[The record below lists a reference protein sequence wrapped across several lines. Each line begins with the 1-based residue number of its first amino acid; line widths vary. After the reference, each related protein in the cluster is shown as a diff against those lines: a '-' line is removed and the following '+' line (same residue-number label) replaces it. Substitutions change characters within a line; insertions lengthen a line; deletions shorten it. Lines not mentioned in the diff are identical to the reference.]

1 MTQRTFIP
9 GSPWLFFKLYTGHKT
24 ADELLTDVLYP
35 FVRDLQTLQLIDSWF
50 FIRYTDPDFHI
61 RFRLHIPDAASYSAV
76 MTAFHSW
83 LQPCMEDGSLSK
95 VLCDTYNREL
105 ERYGEATIGSIEELF
120 CIDSTA
126 QIELLARLAEE
137 PEARRETL
145 RQHLSL
151 LLLDDALTAFGY
163 DLAAK
168 LRLTEQMADSFKRE
182 FGFTTHAYT
191 KQLNDKYRAARSDI
205 EQVMATRKDCAAFED
220 ILSRRRRKFGEIAH
234 RTAGIADSEVADPTP
249 AIPDDLLRS
258 IQHMTMNR
266 WFRSRNRQ
274 HELVIYDFLSKYFK
288 SAQARTRP
296 TSDSESHEN
305 RKKSRENQGEVV
317 EW

>member
-24 ADELLTDVLYP
+24 ADELLTDVLRP
-35 FVRDLQTLQLIDSWF
+35 LVGNLLARGLIDGWF

-61 RFRLHIPDAASYSAV
+61 RFRLHIPDAANYSDV
-76 MTAFHSW
+76 MAAFHHS
-83 LQPCMEDGSLSK
+83 LQPCVEDGRVSK
-95 VLCDTYNREL
+95 VQCDTYTREL
-105 ERYGEATIGSIEELF
+105 ERYGDATVGSLEELF
-120 CIDSTA
+120 GIDSAA
-126 QIELLARLAEE
+126 QIELLARLAEQ
-137 PEARRETL
+137 PDADRETL

-168 LRLTEQMADSFKRE
+168 QRLTEQMAESFKRE

-205 EQVMATRKDCAAFED
+205 NQVVTSRKECATFED
-220 ILSRRRRKFGEIAH
+220 VLKGRRQGFGEIAH
-234 RTAGIADSEVADPTP
+234 RIAGIADSGVADSAVP
-249 AIPDDLLRS
+249 ADDLMRS

-274 HELVIYDFLSKYFK
+274 HELVIYDFLSKYYK
-288 SAQARTRP
+288 SLHINTLQ
-296 TSDSESHEN
+296 
-305 RKKSRENQGEVV
+305 
-317 EW
+317 